1 MISKENIAAIIVL
14 FNPNQKVYENIKKYI
29 GLVGQIVL
37 VDNSS
42 YNNKDIFK
50 GIKNCKYIPLFD
62 NKGIAYALNK
72 GIKDSTEAY
81 VLTMDQ
87 DSSVSPSLIEN
98 YINFLNINDSRDI
111 GALTCQYNTDRNPR
125 HAKKGF
131 ETIELSMQSGSLFKR
146 NVFNKIGY
154 FNEDLFL
161 DVVDYEFF
169 IRMKKAGIKL
179 IRVNSAVLT
188 HHPATTRELKM
199 GRFKF
204 KYGVASPVR
213 YYYQAR
219 NLLWTAK
226 KYHSKKLYIIL
237 MIKWLKIL
245 LLFNNKSKYFD
256 LYYQGI
262 LDSKSNNM
270 GKYNEKKNI
279 TS

>member
-1 MISKENIAAIIVL
+1 
-14 FNPNQKVYENIKKYI
+14 
-29 GLVGQIVL
+29 
-37 VDNSS
+37 
-42 YNNKDIFK
+42 
-50 GIKNCKYIPLFD
+50 
-62 NKGIAYALNK
+62 
-72 GIKDSTEAY
+72 
-81 VLTMDQ
+81 
-87 DSSVSPSLIEN
+87 
-98 YINFLNINDSRDI
+98 
-111 GALTCQYNTDRNPR
+111 
-125 HAKKGF
+125 
-131 ETIELSMQSGSLFKR
+131 MQSGSLFKR

-237 MIKWLKIL
+237 MIKWLKIV
-245 LLFNNKSKYFD
+245 LLFKNKKEYLRLYKNGLQDAKNNR
-256 LYYQGI
+256 L
-262 LDSKSNNM
+262 
-270 GKYNEKKNI
+270 GKYISN
-279 TS
+279 